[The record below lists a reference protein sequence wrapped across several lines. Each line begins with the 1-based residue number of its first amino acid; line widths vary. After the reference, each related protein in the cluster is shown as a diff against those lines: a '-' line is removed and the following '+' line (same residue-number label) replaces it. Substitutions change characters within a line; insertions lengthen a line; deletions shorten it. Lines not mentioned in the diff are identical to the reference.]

1 MRKMIWVAVV
11 LLATACSQDLGDV
24 RDPLGDEVDAV
35 SWDDAALPFVPPA
48 DDEAPTV
55 EISEVV
61 DLGDGTARLSGIS
74 GDDRAV
80 VAMIAGAGLSGPYAI
95 EPSPAGFSV
104 WSTVV
109 PIVPAGP
116 LMLTVTAFDAGG
128 RAATAEALLD
138 RPRPADMMAPTLV
151 ITAPMDGLETNA
163 ARLFVEGTAMD
174 ASGVREVEVSRIVE
188 GDEVRIGVAA
198 TADHFAT
205 WAIEAELPPGVEAI
219 YVARARDMADRLA
232 EARVRVRS
240 RAAPPH
246 AAPRLVSSV
255 PADGATVDASR
266 QTLTMTFESGA
277 PLVAV
282 TARVGEG
289 ASVDAVGAGGEW
301 SAPIRLRP
309 GPNGITVVA
318 RDATGLVGRA
328 VITVAMDDGYGDG
341 PTIDLAPP
349 GQPGGEVVLDLDKT
363 GVMEM
368 FPVAI
373 QQSTLLM
380 NLDPRAM
387 VRNAL
392 GVIRAACGA
401 GWDGPGFVPA
411 CPAEWGAAER
421 NLWGL
426 LTMTPRR
433 ADVRGTALAGAADR
447 AISFLGLPFGQILGD
462 ALQVGYDEV
471 VLADEPLVDAIVDS
485 LIATH
490 PAAGMGGTLPVTLED
505 GLVDMT
511 TLGPR
516 FGQAGDHPGF
526 IAVAGAVEASVL
538 TADFRM
544 GLTLISNLR
553 LYEGITLHIDLEHAR
568 KDYFADRPPAL
579 PVVELEFLDPARFS
593 LSGIDPSPVVAMDFQ
608 MVESNEAAIPGNAIE
623 PFGRGNSDVW
633 DFAPWTLERVVAQA
647 SLNAF
652 ADLRT
657 GCDLC
662 GAESGE
668 SLVYSDPDL
677 GSDLAELTIGRAGYD
692 CLPGEICPNE
702 DIRNGVG
709 LPEHFA
715 NNLDRTNCRGIT
727 ECASRFGDA
736 YQCHPQ
742 GRCVNADEIECFNDR
757 QCAAGERCLAG
768 TCAAGVECVS
778 DAECDGARVCYNG
791 GCIAVPAGWFR
802 LWMPQGAATLPEPA
816 YMWDIVLEVA
826 QARLRDGGVAEGDGD
841 ATFHL
846 EGVSVGLT
854 DDDIEA
860 LVREQLQA
868 QRLTLADALLG
879 RYVDPRHPLDLFVD
893 AFNGTGWLMINPCRI
908 GQAFPAAGCAQ
919 AAGVGIFDAAAGGA
933 QLDRA
938 APSGLRGL
946 PVAELPV
953 GEAIWFRDGNG
964 SVHRLDV
971 EQVNGARVRLWL
983 RGVRQ

>member
-1 MRKMIWVAVV
+1 MRKMIWVAVA
-11 LLATACSQDLGDV
+11 LFATACSHDLGDV

-35 SWDDAALPFVPPA
+35 SWDDAALPFAPPA

-80 VAMIAGAGLSGPYAI
+80 VAMTAGVELSGPYAI
-95 EPSPAGFSV
+95 EPTPAGFSV

-116 LMLTVTAFDAGG
+116 VMLTVTAFDGGG
-128 RAATAEALLD
+128 RSSTAEVLLD
-138 RPRPADMMAPTLV
+138 RPRPADMTAPTLV

-163 ARLFVEGTAMD
+163 ARVFIEGTAFD
-174 ASGVREVEVSRIVE
+174 ASGVRRVEVSRIVE
-188 GDEVRIGVAA
+188 GDEELLGVAA

-205 WAIEAELPPGVEAI
+205 WAIDAVLPPGVEAI
-219 YVARARDMADRLA
+219 YVARARDTADRLA

-255 PADGATVDASR
+255 PANGATVDASR
-266 QTLTMTFESGA
+266 QTLAMTIESGA

-282 TARVGEG
+282 KARVGEG

-328 VITVAMDDGYGDG
+328 VITVTMDDGYLDG

-349 GQPGGEVVLDLDKT
+349 GAPGGEVVLDLDKA
-363 GVMEM
+363 GVLAM
-368 FPVAI
+368 FPEDV
-373 QQSTLLM
+373 QRETVLM

-392 GVIRAACGA
+392 GVIRAACGP

-433 ADVRGTALAGAADR
+433 TVVTNT
-447 AISFLGLPFGQILGD
+447 SFFPASELSDSLLGIAFGQILGD

-471 VLADEPLVDAIVDS
+471 VLADEPLVEALVTS
-485 LIATH
+485 LIASH
-490 PAAGMGGTLPVTLED
+490 PLAGPGGVLPVTLED
-505 GLVDMT
+505 GLLDMRP
-511 TLGPR
+511 LGQR
-516 FGQAGDHPGF
+516 FGPSGEHPGF
-526 IAVAGAVEASVL
+526 IAGAVEASVL
-538 TADFRM
+538 TDDFRM

-553 LYEGITLHIDLEHAR
+553 LYEGIVLQIDLQAAR

-608 MVESNEAAIPGNAIE
+608 MVESDAVATPGNAIE
-623 PFGRGNSDVW
+623 PFGLGNSDVW

-647 SLNAF
+647 SINAF
-652 ADLRT
+652 GELRT

-662 GAESGE
+662 GPNGGG
-668 SLVYSDPDL
+668 LVYRDAVRGVDV
-677 GSDLAELTIGRAGYD
+677 AELAIGRLGYD
-692 CLPGEICPNE
+692 CRPGEPCPNE
-702 DIRNGVG
+702 ANPNAVG
-709 LPEHFA
+709 RPEHFY
-715 NNLDRTNCRGIT
+715 NYLDRNNCTSID
-727 ECASRFGDA
+727 ECAERFGDDA
-736 YQCHPQ
+736 ICHPH
-742 GRCVNADEIECFNDR
+742 GRCVLSDDIECFNDR

-768 TCAAGVECVS
+768 TCTVGIECAVDS
-778 DAECDGARVCYNG
+778 DCVGSRVCYAG
-791 GCIAVPAGWFR
+791 SCIAVPAGWFR
-802 LWMPQGAATLPEPA
+802 LWMPDVTQLPDPA

-826 QARLRDGGVAEGDGD
+826 QARLRDGGVAEGEGD

-854 DDDIEA
+854 DDDIDA

-868 QRLTLADALLG
+868 QRLTLANALLG
-879 RYVDPRHPLDLFVD
+879 RYVDPTHPLDLFVD
-893 AFNGTGWLMINPCRI
+893 AFGGTGWLMINPCRI
-908 GQAFPAAGCAQ
+908 GQAFPVAGCVQ
-919 AAGVGIFDAAAGGA
+919 AAGVGIFDAAVGGA
-933 QLDRA
+933 RLDRA

-953 GEAIWFRDGNG
+953 GEAIWFRDGDDTA
-964 SVHRLDV
+964 HRLDV